1 MNILLLLIMV
11 VFGIAAILTLIRIV
25 RGPSI
30 LDRAVA
36 SDVLLTEVMCVLG
49 AEMAINGHTRN
60 IPVLLIIARDRGVRL
75 DLRRPVRREK
85 GQHDLMN
92 ILGLVIPDPVIDVA
106 VLVLILLGA
115 LLCLSAA
122 VGLLRFRDVP
132 SRLHAATKPQVLGL
146 LLICIAIALSQR
158 SIGGILLGFVLVAP
172 VVLMQFATAPLS
184 AHMVGRQAYRNGT
197 IEQRGLVVDE
207 LAESKQTPPA
217 AG

>member
-1 MNILLLLIMV
+1 MN
-11 VFGIAAILTLIRIV
+11 VFG
-25 RGPSI
+25 
-30 LDRAVA
+30 
-36 SDVLLTEVMCVLG
+36 
-49 AEMAINGHTRN
+49 
-60 IPVLLIIARDRGVRL
+60 
-75 DLRRPVRREK
+75 LR
-85 GQHDLMN
+85 
-92 ILGLVIPDPVIDVA
+92 IPDAVIDVG

-146 LLICIAIALSQR
+146 VLICLAIALSQR
-158 SIGGILLGFVLVAP
+158 TVGGILVGLALVAP

-184 AHMVGRQAYRNGT
+184 AHIVGRQAYRNGT
-197 IEQRGLVVDE
+197 TDERSLVVDE